1 MKWLVG
7 LVSSNSSRV
16 KGSANGSSSGGS
28 DFMQE
33 FFAKVETVKSNI
45 SLIKDATKDIA
56 DINQNVLQATTNE
69 REQDYSN
76 KLGTDCLYQRLLI
89 HLTGY
94 FVFNNQSR
102 LLRKPMPVRHLQRK
116 LYNFYVKRQI
126 GWRLIFLA
134 VEYAFI
140 GSNFLLE
147 YVGVAGYEINP
158 WSAYTG

>member
-1 MKWLVG
+1 
-7 LVSSNSSRV
+7 
-16 KGSANGSSSGGS
+16 
-28 DFMQE
+28 
-33 FFAKVETVKSNI
+33 
-45 SLIKDATKDIA
+45 
-56 DINQNVLQATTNE
+56 
-69 REQDYSN
+69 
-76 KLGTDCLYQRLLI
+76 
-89 HLTGY
+89 
-94 FVFNNQSR
+94 
-102 LLRKPMPVRHLQRK
+102 MPVRHLQRK